1 MPNERYKI
9 FIDNNTNE
17 EIIVDMIT
25 NDHLMLTEACERL
38 NKQDDEI
45 QYLKEKGNKVKN
57 IIEKLENK

>member
-9 FIDNNTNE
+9 FIDINTNE

-25 NDHLMLTEACERL
+25 NDHLMLTEVCERL

-45 QYLKEKGNKVKN
+45 QYLKEKGNKVKSL
-57 IIEKLENK
+57 IEKLENK